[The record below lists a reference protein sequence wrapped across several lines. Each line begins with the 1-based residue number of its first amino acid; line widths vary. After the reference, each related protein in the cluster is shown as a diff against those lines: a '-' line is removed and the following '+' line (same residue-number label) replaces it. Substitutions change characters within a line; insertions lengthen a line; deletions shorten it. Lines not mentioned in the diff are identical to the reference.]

1 MAANIQTLAQ
11 LLDTS
16 LIPSQN
22 KQAESSLRAGEN
34 QEGFAPLLLQI
45 VASDSFASNTRLAA
59 ALYFKNLLGRNW
71 TDEEGHYKMAETE
84 VVAVKQDLVGLMIT
98 VPPALQVQLGE
109 AISIIAESDFW
120 QRWETLIDDLVSKLT
135 PDNAQV
141 NNGVLQ
147 VAHAIFKRWR
157 PLFRSDDLFTEI
169 NHVLRKFTAPFLK
182 LMEATDQQIT
192 QAQDNKP
199 ALDGY
204 FQTLNLIIKISFD
217 LNCQDLAP
225 DFEENLATIM
235 GLLHKYLTFTN
246 PLLVTG
252 DDDESGPLERVK
264 AGICEFLQLFTTKY
278 EDVFDE
284 MLQNFVNST
293 WMLLTTTGPEPKYD
307 IVSISN
313 SPLCLGK
320 EQQITKA
327 VHAHALQFLTAVARS
342 GKHAQNFSTVTV
354 LEQVVEKIILP
365 NMTLRASDEELF
377 EDDPIEFIRRDLEGS
392 DSDTRRRAATDFLRQ
407 LLEQFDKT
415 VTEVVYKYINH
426 YLQDYSSNPKA
437 NWRSKDTALY
447 LFSSIAAKG
456 TTERKGV
463 THTNLLVDVVEFF
476 QSHIAADLIAPFEDV
491 QPILK
496 VDAIKYLYTFRS
508 QLTKSQLSDA
518 FPLLARHF
526 GSPNYVVYSYTAITV
541 ERLLAMTSD
550 GEPLFHPDDL
560 RPYARDLFENLFRLI
575 EQAVTPEKIQENE
588 YLMRCVM
595 RVIIVARDTTG
606 SLVEYVLGE
615 LIKITGVVSKNP
627 SNPRFIHYHFE
638 SLGGIIRF
646 VAPGQPESLENAL
659 HDPFMAV
666 LGQDVTEFI
675 PYVFQLLALLLE
687 SDAPA
692 PLPRRYK
699 DLMTPLLTPALWESR
714 GNVPAL
720 VRLLQAIMARGASH
734 FVENNQLSAIL
745 GIFQKLVASKL
756 TEVHAFELLEAC
768 FIYFPL
774 STLQPFV
781 KDIFI
786 ILLTRLNGSKTDAL
800 SQRFARFFYFLA
812 ARDKDGTGP
821 DFVVGTIDAVQAG
834 IFGQLYG
841 AVVLPDTQKLQRP
854 ADRKIAVVGLTKL
867 VAFSGGLAAEYH
879 KTWPGSVVALL
890 KLLEVPPVPAQ
901 DDGGVDLHEA
911 DIDDLSFGATFT
923 RLNTCKKKAV
933 DLFPDTGD
941 LKKWVGEQL
950 KEGDSKYGGRVRQIP
965 RMPTFC
971 KELDLLTV
979 ILRSKIGLKPSCRMK
994 LRSF

>member
-22 KQAESSLRAGEN
+22 KQAETSLRVSEN
-34 QEGFAPLLLQI
+34 LEGFAPLLLQI

-71 TDEEGHYKMAETE
+71 TDEEGHYKMAESE
-84 VVAVKQDLVGLMIT
+84 VVAVKRDLVGLMIT

-109 AISIIAESDFW
+109 AISVIAESDFW
-120 QRWETLIDDLVSKLT
+120 QRWDTLIDDLVSKLT

-169 NHVLRKFTAPFLK
+169 NHVLQKFTAPFLK

-192 QAQDNKP
+192 QAQDNKL

-246 PLLVTG
+246 PLLVT
-252 DDDESGPLERVK
+252 DDDDGSGPLERVK

-307 IVSISN
+307 ILVS
-313 SPLCLGK
+313 K
-320 EQQITKA
+320 
-327 VHAHALQFLTAVARS
+327 ALQFLTAVARS
-342 GKHAQNFSTVTV
+342 GKHAQNFSTVAV

-365 NMTLRASDEELF
+365 NMTLRTSDEELF

-392 DSDTRRRAATDFLRQ
+392 DSDTRRRASTDFLRQ

-426 YLQDYSSNPKA
+426 YLQDYNSNPKA

-456 TTERKGV
+456 ATERKGV

-508 QLTKSQLSDA
+508 QLTKSQISDA

-526 GSPNYVVYSYTAITV
+526 ESPNYVVYTYTAITV

-550 GEPLFHPDDL
+550 GEPLFHPEDL
-560 RPYARDLFENLFRLI
+560 GPYAKDLFENLFRLI
-575 EQAVTPEKIQENE
+575 EQGVTPEKIQENE

-595 RVIIVARDTTG
+595 RVIIISKDASG

-615 LIKITGVVSKNP
+615 LVKITDVVSKNP

-638 SLGGIIRF
+638 SLVLRM
-646 VAPGQPESLENAL
+646 
-659 HDPFMAV
+659 PFMILLWLFWAKMLRV
-666 LGQDVTEFI
+666 RLTDLVPNFFANLLLEFI

-687 SDAPA
+687 SNAPA
-692 PLPRRYK
+692 PLPQRFK

-774 STLQPFV
+774 SALQPFV

-786 ILLTRLNGSKTDAL
+786 ILLTRLNGSKTEAL
-800 SQRFARFFYFLA
+800 SQKFARFFYFLA
-812 ARDKDGTGP
+812 ARDTGGAGP
-821 DFVVGTIDAVQAG
+821 DFVVGAIDAVQAG

-854 ADRKIAVVGLTKL
+854 TDRKIAVVGLTKF
-867 VAFSGGLAAEYH
+867 VAFSEGLATKYH

-890 KLLEVPPVPAQ
+890 KLLEVPPVPTQ
-901 DDGGVDLHEA
+901 DDGGIDLHEA

-923 RLNTCKKKAV
+923 RLNTSKKRIV

-950 KEGDSKYGGRVRQIP
+950 KEGDSKYGGRVDNWI
-965 RMPTFC
+965 
-971 KELDLLTV
+971 KAELPDEAKV
-979 ILRSKIGLKPSCRMK
+979 VLRRYMQ
-994 LRSF
+994 

>member
-22 KQAESSLRAGEN
+22 KQAESSLRSGEN

-71 TDEEGHYKMAETE
+71 TDEEGHYKMAGSE
-84 VVAVKQDLVGLMIT
+84 VVAVKRDLVGLMIT

-120 QRWETLIDDLVSKLT
+120 QRWDTLIDDLVSKLT

-169 NHVLRKFTAPFLK
+169 NHVLQKFTAPFLK

-192 QAQDNKP
+192 QAQNNKP

-235 GLLHKYLTFTN
+235 GLLHKYLTFTS
-246 PLLVTG
+246 PLLVT
-252 DDDESGPLERVK
+252 DDGDESGPLERVK

-278 EDVFDE
+278 EDVFGE

-307 IVSISN
+307 ILVS
-313 SPLCLGK
+313 K
-320 EQQITKA
+320 
-327 VHAHALQFLTAVARS
+327 ALQFLTAVARS
-342 GKHAQNFSTVTV
+342 SKHAQNFSAVVV

-365 NMTLRASDEELF
+365 NMTLRTSDEELF

-392 DSDTRRRAATDFLRQ
+392 DSDTRRRASTDFLRQ

-426 YLQDYSSNPKA
+426 YLQDYNSNPKA

-476 QSHIAADLIAPFEDV
+476 QNHIAADLIAPFEDV

-518 FPLLARHF
+518 FPLLARHL
-526 GSPNYVVYSYTAITV
+526 GSPNYVVYTYTAITV
-541 ERLLAMTSD
+541 ERLLAMASD
-550 GEPLFHPDDL
+550 GEPLFHPEDL
-560 RPYARDLFENLFRLI
+560 RPYAKDLFENLFRLI
-575 EQAVTPEKIQENE
+575 EQGVTPEKIQENE

-595 RVIIVARDTTG
+595 RVILVSRDDTG
-606 SLVEYVLGE
+606 PLVEYVLEE

-638 SLGGIIRF
+638 SL
-646 VAPGQPESLENAL
+646 VSKM
-659 HDPFMAV
+659 PFM
-666 LGQDVTEFI
+666 I
-675 PYVFQLLALLLE
+675 PLWLFLAKMLRSSSLMYSNYLLFSWKAMPQLPFPNAIKTLR
-687 SDAPA
+687 
-692 PLPRRYK
+692 PLFSHR
-699 DLMTPLLTPALWESR
+699 LSGNHEEMFPLLS
-714 GNVPAL
+714 
-720 VRLLQAIMARGASH
+720 
-734 FVENNQLSAIL
+734 NNQLSAIL

-774 STLQPFV
+774 SALQPFV

-786 ILLTRLNGSKTDAL
+786 ILLTRLNGSKTEAL
-800 SQRFARFFYFLA
+800 SQKFARFFYFLA
-812 ARDKDGTGP
+812 AWDKGGAGP
-821 DFVVGTIDAVQAG
+821 DFVVGAIDAVQAG

-854 ADRKIAVVGLTKL
+854 ADRKVAVVGLTKF
-867 VAFSGGLAAEYH
+867 VAFSEGLATTYH

-890 KLLEVPPVPAQ
+890 KLLEAPPVPTQ
-901 DDGGVDLHEA
+901 DDGGIDLHEA

-923 RLNTCKKKAV
+923 RLNTCKKRAI
-933 DLFPDTGD
+933 DLFPGTGD
-941 LKKWVGEQL
+941 LKKWVGERL
-950 KEGDSKYGGRVRQIP
+950 KEGNSKYSGRVDNWI
-965 RMPTFC
+965 
-971 KELDLLTV
+971 KAELPDEAKIV
-979 ILRSKIGLKPSCRMK
+979 LRRYMQ
-994 LRSF
+994 